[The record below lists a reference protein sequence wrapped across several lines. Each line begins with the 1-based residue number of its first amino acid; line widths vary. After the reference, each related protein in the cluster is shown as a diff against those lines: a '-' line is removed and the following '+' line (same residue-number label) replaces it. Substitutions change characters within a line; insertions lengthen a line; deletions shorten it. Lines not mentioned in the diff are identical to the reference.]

1 MKRLPRGYWYA
12 RLKEFERV
20 MNALVRDGLTDE
32 ERARARGGGAAV
44 LGVVGGKIDELTRV
58 PGGADTPPA
67 RLNDLGGRQHGYFIY
82 SPLDTQTLRIHC
94 PH

>member
-44 LGVVGGKIDELTRV
+44 LGAGTDAGAWAGVSRLSGVGVL
-58 PGGADTPPA
+58 
-67 RLNDLGGRQHGYFIY
+67 
-82 SPLDTQTLRIHC
+82 
-94 PH
+94 

>member
-44 LGVVGGKIDELTRV
+44 LGV
-58 PGGADTPPA
+58 GADA
-67 RLNDLGGRQHGYFIY
+67 GA
-82 SPLDTQTLRIHC
+82 
-94 PH
+94 